1 MRINVEFEDLRETVE
16 FADFIK
22 GRTAPTQE
30 AAQQAGPAQQAA
42 VPQQSAPPAYTPP
55 AAQAQPPAAPPVQAE
70 TPSQQPA
77 QPSVPTAAPSYTL
90 EDLARAG
97 VTLMESG
104 KKAELEALVASFGVA
119 SLQQLPEAQYGAFAT
134 ALRSMGAP
142 I

>member
-1 MRINVEFEDLRETVE
+1 MKINVEFEDLRETVIFAE
-16 FADFIK
+16 FIN
-22 GRTAPTQE
+22 GRTAPAQE
-30 AAQQAGPAQQAA
+30 PA
-42 VPQQSAPPAYTPP
+42 QSAPPVQSATPTPTPP
-55 AAQAQPPAAPPVQAE
+55 AGQVQPAAKGMGQAA
-70 TPSQQPA
+70 SVQQPA
-77 QPSVPTAAPSYTL
+77 QPAVPTAAPTYTL
-90 EDLARAG
+90 EDLGRAG

>member
-1 MRINVEFEDLRETVE
+1 MKFNVEFEDLKEIVV

-22 GRTAPTQE
+22 GKAAPAQK
-30 AAQQAGPAQQAA
+30 AAQQVGTAQQAA
-42 VPQQSAPPAYTPP
+42 APQQAAPPAYT
-55 AAQAQPPAAPPVQAE
+55 PAAPPVQAA
-70 TPSQQPA
+70 TPTQQLA
-77 QPSVPTAAPSYTL
+77 QQGGVPTAAPSYTL
-90 EDLARAG
+90 EELGRAG

>member
-1 MRINVEFEDLRETVE
+1 MKINVEFEDLRETVIFAE
-16 FADFIK
+16 FIN
-22 GRTAPTQE
+22 GRSA
-30 AAQQAGPAQQAA
+30 PAQEPA
-42 VPQQSAPPAYTPP
+42 QSAPPVQSATPTPTPP
-55 AAQAQPPAAPPVQAE
+55 AGQVQPAAQGMGQAAPV
-70 TPSQQPA
+70 QQPA
-77 QPSVPTAAPSYTL
+77 QPAVPTAAPTYTL
-90 EDLARAG
+90 EDLGRAG

>member
-1 MRINVEFEDLRETVE
+1 MKINVEFEDLRETVIFAE
-16 FADFIK
+16 FIN
-22 GRTAPTQE
+22 GRTAPAQE
-30 AAQQAGPAQQAA
+30 PA
-42 VPQQSAPPAYTPP
+42 QSAPAVQPAVPASTPP
-55 AAQAQPPAAPPVQAE
+55 AGQAQPAAQGVGQAAPVQQPVQ
-70 TPSQQPA
+70 PA
-77 QPSVPTAAPSYTL
+77 VPTPPQQVPTVAPSYTL
-90 EDLARAG
+90 EDLGRAG